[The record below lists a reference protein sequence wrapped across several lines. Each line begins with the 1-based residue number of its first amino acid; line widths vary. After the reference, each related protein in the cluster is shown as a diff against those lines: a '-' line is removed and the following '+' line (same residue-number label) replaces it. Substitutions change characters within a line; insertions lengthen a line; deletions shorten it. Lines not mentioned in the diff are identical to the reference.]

1 MARNERR
8 RRALLDAAIRVL
20 ANWGARGL
28 THRAVDT
35 EAGVPKGTTSN
46 YFKSRETIIG
56 QLCGRISER
65 LRPDPTVHAEL
76 GKRRASIALYA
87 AYVQDI
93 VARLTAERDVT
104 LALFELRLE
113 ATRHPEVAVQLQQWL
128 SAGFTEDVSF
138 VRSAGLPGGARE
150 VALFH
155 YAIDGLVLDRL
166 TVSIDQATATDDV
179 VKELAGALLTPSSKG
194 KPARAGKR

>member
-1 MARNERR
+1 MARNEIR

-56 QLCGRISER
+56 QLFGRISER
-65 LRPDPTVHAEL
+65 LRPDPAVHAEL

-128 SAGFTEDVSF
+128 SAGFTDDVSF

-179 VKELAGALLTPSSKG
+179 VKALAGALLTGSSKR
-194 KPARAGKR
+194 KPARAGRR